1 MEGRYDYIPAD
12 SSAGVTIIDDKFSYS
27 FHATDPA
34 CGQLLNA
41 FDVVRVHKF
50 PDDDPKKSFKAMA
63 KFASSDEEVKLLIFK
78 EKQESAAE
86 DFDEEDPDAWK
97 KG

>member
-41 FDVVRVHKF
+41 FDAVWCVFQKTHGKCHSVWIRRNEVF
-50 PDDDPKKSFKAMA
+50 PPLPYEDLQAHQF
-63 KFASSDEEVKLLIFK
+63 
-78 EKQESAAE
+78 QESSNPIE
-86 DFDEEDPDAWK
+86 N
-97 KG
+97 